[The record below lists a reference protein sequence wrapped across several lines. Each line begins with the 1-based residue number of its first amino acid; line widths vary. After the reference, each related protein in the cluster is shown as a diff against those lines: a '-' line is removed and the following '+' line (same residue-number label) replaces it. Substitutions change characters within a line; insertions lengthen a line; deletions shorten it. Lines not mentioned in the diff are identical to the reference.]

1 MKFFTFNG
9 WCRIREWVHQK
20 SNNYKQENG
29 GQIKLIIRDV
39 SKIFTLISGNAIKMF
54 DGDIESAREIY
65 Q

>member
-1 MKFFTFNG
+1 MGGAESESGCTRNQT
-9 WCRIREWVHQK
+9 II
-20 SNNYKQENG
+20 YKQENG
-29 GQIKLIIRDV
+29 GQIKLIISDV